1 MSLRNWSEKTG
12 SNASFFVFIPFNI
25 LTFRKGYTVISQTR
39 FWICFLFKNE
49 IFIFFMQAVIFS
61 NISKIIERDSKVT
74 TYKFALLR
82 GVIDLIQDNSP
93 YLTISEGRAIFPTG
107 LLIEKWILYYYP
119 ILESTTFIP
128 QINGDVKLAFG
139 NQLNQIISAY
149 RPIGGFSA
157 FYNDLK
163 NKGIPKSIEQDF
175 IALAKKLQETITK
188 MPMKYIGRS
197 ISNDFYSIFNY
208 QSGRPRKYAFASID
222 IEFLI
227 KNFGSFSIPV
237 EYYDAFKIL
246 GSFIGG
252 QDSIL
257 FKWAEFSVRASG
269 RRLSIENVVNE
280 VLKSPI
286 TERDV
291 AESKHI
297 YKTILKNEGK
307 VFCVWTGK
315 SISRYDVDHMIPF
328 SVWKNNDLW
337 NLLPSQS
344 TTNNQKRDKIPSP
357 DLIERRKDLILYYW
371 DLINQNQPQRF
382 KKEMQVALLGI
393 NPFSSWQEFAVKQLQ
408 NSCDY
413 LISNRGYDEWNIR

>member
-1 MSLRNWSEKTG
+1 MPES
-12 SNASFFVFIPFNI
+12 VF
-25 LTFRKGYTVISQTR
+25 T
-39 FWICFLFKNE
+39 
-49 IFIFFMQAVIFS
+49 

-82 GVIDLIQDNSP
+82 AVIDIIQENSP
-93 YLTISEGRAIFPTG
+93 YITFSNGRVIIPTG

-119 ILESTTFIP
+119 ILESSTYIP
-128 QINGDVKLAFG
+128 QINGDVNLAFG

-149 RPIGGFSA
+149 RPIGGFSV

-163 NKGIPKSIEQDF
+163 NKGIPKIFERDF
-175 IALAKKLQETITK
+175 IALAKKLQDTITR

-197 ISNDFYSIFNY
+197 VSHDFYSIFNY
-208 QSGRPRKYAFASID
+208 QSQRLKKNTSTIID
-222 IEFLI
+222 IEYLI
-227 KNFGSFSIPV
+227 NNFGTFSIPV
-237 EYYDAFKIL
+237 EYYDAFKVL

-257 FKWAEFSVRASG
+257 FKWAEFSVNASG
-269 RRLSIENVVNE
+269 KRLSIENVVNE

-291 AESKHI
+291 AESKQI
-297 YKTILKNEGK
+297 YKSILKNEGK
-307 VFCVWTGK
+307 VYCVWTGQ

-337 NLLPSQS
+337 NLLPSQA

-357 DLIERRKDLILYYW
+357 ELIERRKDLISYYW
-371 DLINQNQPQRF
+371 DLINENQPQRF
-382 KKEMQVALLGI
+382 QKEIQVALLGN
-393 NPFSSWQEFAVKQLQ
+393 NPISSYRETAIAQLQ
-408 NSCDY
+408 RSCEY
-413 LISNRGYDEWNIR
+413 LISSRGYEEWKTK